1 MKSALTPQAADTAE
15 TIVAADILMDA
26 MGKVAQHEIAGVV
39 AEAIV
44 MCLKLSI
51 SKTAVATL

>member
-1 MKSALTPQAADTAE
+1 
-15 TIVAADILMDA
+15 MDA